1 MACIKE
7 KWQPEVIFYFEK
19 MLVFYVM
26 QYMNQ
31 IYQFC
36 NWRLELT
43 LIFAFDYILYQLFGL

>member
-7 KWQPEVIFYFEK
+7 KWQPEVTFYFEK

-31 IYQFC
+31 IYQ
-36 NWRLELT
+36 LYQLT